1 MKEKKTWKKILQI
14 LFVIQILVA
23 VSTVFLAMTDY
34 PMLTDNFGFTYQP
47 NMGILQLVMI
57 YNLFLS
63 AGICLLGFLWIRKGN
78 IAGTQIAIL
87 LGFLMFLVSFI
98 VFVKFDRVDMLL
110 IDSIRA
116 FLMFI
121 SGILAFKEQKKVQI
135 SNQ

>member
-1 MKEKKTWKKILQI
+1 MKENRTWKKILQI

-23 VSTVFLAMTDY
+23 FSTAALAMFNY

-63 AGICLLGFLWIRKGN
+63 AGICLLGFLWIRRNN

-87 LGFLMFLVSFI
+87 LGFLMFVVSFI

-110 IDSIRA
+110 IDGIRA
-116 FLMFI
+116 FIMFVL
-121 SGILAFKEQKKVQI
+121 GVLAYKKQKKVQLA
-135 SNQ
+135 N